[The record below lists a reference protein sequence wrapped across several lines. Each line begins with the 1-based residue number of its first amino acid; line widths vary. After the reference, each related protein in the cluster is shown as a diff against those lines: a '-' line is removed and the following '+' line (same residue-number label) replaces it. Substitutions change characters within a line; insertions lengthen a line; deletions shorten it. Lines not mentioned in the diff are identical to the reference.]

1 MRSPQSGEEGRA
13 WSGGME
19 GAWAVYWSVS
29 VSLSFVHANSS
40 EGSLL
45 SCGHQSSAGSEK
57 RCACPCHRPFQNPA
71 LFDHCFL
78 QLTGSP
84 PEFLPF
90 VHTWRADEWQ
100 SDKSD
105 LSNRFKGLFPETRSS
120 SFLSL
125 SLKCQGSNSDLE
137 WPQAGVKPSALL
149 HRMNLFFGDSLA

>member
-29 VSLSFVHANSS
+29 VSLSFVHSS
-40 EGSLL
+40 FILFSPAATGVLLGQRRGSHVLVIPL
-45 SCGHQSSAGSEK
+45 SRSL
-57 RCACPCHRPFQNPA
+57 PFLPI
-71 LFDHCFL
+71 HCVL
-78 QLTGSP
+78 YLTGSP

-90 VHTWRADEWQ
+90 VQTWRADEWQ

-105 LSNRFKGLFPETRSS
+105 LSNRFKGLFPETLSS

-149 HRMNLFFGDSLA
+149 HRMNLFCGDSLA